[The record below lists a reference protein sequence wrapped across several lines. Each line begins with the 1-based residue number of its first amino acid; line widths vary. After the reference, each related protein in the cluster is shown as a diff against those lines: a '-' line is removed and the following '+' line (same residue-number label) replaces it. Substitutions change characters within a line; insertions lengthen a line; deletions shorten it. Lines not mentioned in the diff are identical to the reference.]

1 VDKERIGMTG
11 RSGGGSY
18 TWTVAALDDRVKVAA
33 PVAGMTDLRN
43 QVVDGCIEG
52 HCDCMFFVNTYR
64 WDFPQLAALIAPRP
78 LLIGNS
84 DKDKLFPLDGVLR
97 LYEQTRRIYG
107 LYGKTNQLGLLITEG
122 PHADTQ
128 DLQLPVFR
136 WFNRFLKGQDPLIA
150 MAATKFFA
158 PEQLRVFDKLP
169 ADEVNTR
176 IDESFVPQAAPLPP
190 PSSLGE
196 GKQRQVDYV
205 QALREKVFAGWPES
219 SAIRPE
225 LTGRSDNAG
234 VRVRRFAFQSQPEVW
249 CWLIVVED
257 RKMKRPEKLVLTV
270 LDAASWSNA
279 PARWLWL
286 GGATAEGCA
295 DLRLEMK
302 AENAVL
308 AFFAPRGIEPAG
320 KPGNART
327 ATNIRRRYMLLGQ
340 TLDGMRVWDI
350 RCAAQA
356 VRALPEFRE
365 TPLYVR
371 AQGEMGVNAAY
382 AALFEPQIQ
391 KLKLERLPKSHAEG
405 PDYLNVLRVGDIP
418 QVLDLLGER
427 AVIRDSS
434 GLGMSNQG
442 EARLP

>member
-1 VDKERIGMTG
+1 
-11 RSGGGSY
+11 
-18 TWTVAALDDRVKVAA
+18 
-33 PVAGMTDLRN
+33 
-43 QVVDGCIEG
+43 
-52 HCDCMFFVNTYR
+52 
-64 WDFPQLAALIAPRP
+64 
-78 LLIGNS
+78 
-84 DKDKLFPLDGVLR
+84 
-97 LYEQTRRIYG
+97 
-107 LYGKTNQLGLLITEG
+107 
-122 PHADTQ
+122 
-128 DLQLPVFR
+128 
-136 WFNRFLKGQDPLIA
+136 

-176 IDESFVPQAAPLPP
+176 IDESFVPKAVPLPP
-190 PSSLGE
+190 PSSPAE
-196 GKQRQVDYV
+196 GRRRQVEYV

-219 SAIRPE
+219 SAIRTE

-234 VRVRRFAFQSQPEVW
+234 VRVRRFAFQSQPEVR
-249 CWLIVVED
+249 CWLLIVQD
-257 RKMKRPEKLVLTV
+257 RKVKRPEKLVLTV
-270 LDAASWSNA
+270 LDGASWSNA
-279 PARWLWL
+279 PAKWLWL
-286 GGATAEGCA
+286 GEATLEGCA
-295 DLRLEMK
+295 DLRREMQAEK
-302 AENAVL
+302 ATL

-427 AVIRDSS
+427 VELISY
-434 GLGMSNQG
+434 
-442 EARLP
+442 